1 MSDLVYMADWRSAAR
16 AASVFSVGDERGS
29 PADDARSPVSKVTL
43 YDAGG
48 DVRLRLLH
56 SRLN

>member
-1 MSDLVYMADWRSAAR
+1 MADWRSAAR

-29 PADDARSPVSKVTL
+29 PADDARSPVSKVTP